1 MISIVKSINL
11 HSILSIISIN
21 RYTQARPS
29 DDKSINRQTPIS
41 AITGKSINYFYE
53 KPFNNL

>member
-1 MISIVKSINL
+1 MT
-11 HSILSIISIN
+11 IISIN
-21 RYTQARPS
+21 RYTQARLS
-29 DDKSINRQTPIS
+29 DDKWINRQTPIS